1 VLLRR
6 VAGFLQGVSAAKGW
20 RSWFA
25 FDYDVDNVVRVI
37 DEFLKQ
43 AVLSGSE
50 RSFLMASSLTS
61 STSSSRRAA
70 IKRRSLRSHGA
81 DTNPRCPPTS

>member
-1 VLLRR
+1 
-6 VAGFLQGVSAAKGW
+6 
-20 RSWFA
+20 
-25 FDYDVDNVVRVI
+25 VVRVI

-70 IKRRSLRSHGA
+70 DKEKVIALAGRGHKPEVPA
-81 DTNPRCPPTS
+81 DVLKAESEIVR